1 MEDKMVM
8 IEKQILKILLKMD
21 QIHITNFILVNGFS
35 KYTKINNKKINLKI
49 IVIYNCSIKFT
60 ILCPRDAIG

>member
-21 QIHITNFILVNGFS
+21 QIHTINYILVNGFS

-49 IVIYNCSIKFT
+49 YHIYICSIKFT
-60 ILCPRDAIG
+60 TLCPRDAIG